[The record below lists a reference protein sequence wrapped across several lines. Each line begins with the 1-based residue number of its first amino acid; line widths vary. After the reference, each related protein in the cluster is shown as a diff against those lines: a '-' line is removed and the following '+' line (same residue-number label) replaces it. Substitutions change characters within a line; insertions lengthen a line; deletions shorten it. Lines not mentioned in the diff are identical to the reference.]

1 MKEQDVKKVSK
12 TNRKENRKKEVKRQS
27 LVAGILI
34 SIIIV
39 LTACISLKPIL
50 KNLNFGLDLQGGF
63 EILYEVKSSDGKKV
77 TKEMV
82 KNTYTVIDKRIN
94 VLGVSEPE
102 ISIEGN
108 NIRVQLAGV
117 TDEEEA
123 KATISKMANLTFRN
137 SKDELVMDS
146 SVLKSGSVKA
156 VENPNEIGSYMLS
169 IEIANVDL
177 FHEKTEVIRKNNDVL
192 VIWLDFEEGVDTFE
206 KNQAIC
212 GTGNNSRCI
221 SYARVSEELT
231 TDSVQLTGNF
241 TKEEAE
247 KLAEL
252 INSGSL
258 PTKLEEISSQSVD
271 ATFGKDTLEK
281 TFIAGLIGIIAIMLI
296 LIAIYRFSGLI
307 TSISILAYTIL
318 VFLIFSLVGGRL
330 TLPGIAAVV
339 IGIGMAVDASS
350 ISFSSIKNEIKKGK
364 TLKEAFKDGNKNSL
378 IAIIDAN
385 ITTLIAAIVLYIF
398 GVSSVKGFATMLI
411 ISIFVTIIIMVYL
424 NRYILGK
431 FVESEIFEQKEGLF
445 IGVRKNSK
453 LPKFN
458 FVKCRLVTLIIIPL
472 IIVVTGLI
480 SFNTKGLN
488 LSIDF
493 KGGTNIVLSSAE
505 KLNVANIKA
514 DINELGYKYQDIKK
528 IDDKTVNV
536 RIKEIFKTADNEKV
550 EKYFAN
556 KYKEAST
563 NIGSISNEVKKDLI
577 ANAIKSVI
585 YACVCIL
592 IYVAIRFKFNYAI
605 STIFALLHDCL
616 LIFVIFS
623 LFNFEISSV
632 FIAAILSII
641 GYSIND
647 TIIIFDTIRAAIKK
661 RGKKEIKNKE
671 ELAELVNDS
680 LSSVIGRCVVTS
692 LTTLIPVVAL
702 LVFGSSEIVNFNA
715 ALLIGI
721 MAGTYSSLFM
731 AALIWYSLEKR
742 SIGKPKKKKWYE
754 DDKKEVEELKVKG
767 INC

>member
-12 TNRKENRKKEVKRQS
+12 TNRKEKRKKEVKRQS

-117 TDEEEA
+117 TDEKEA

-146 SVLKSGSVKA
+146 SVLKSGSVKV

-241 TKEEAE
+241 TKEEAK

-424 NRYILGK
+424 NRYILNC

-536 RIKEIFKTADNEKV
+536 RIKETFKTADNEKV

>member
-146 SVLKSGSVKA
+146 SVLKSGSVKV

-241 TKEEAE
+241 TKEEAK

-424 NRYILGK
+424 NRYILNC

-536 RIKEIFKTADNEKV
+536 RIKETFKTADNEKV

-616 LIFVIFS
+616 VIFVIFS

-692 LTTLIPVVAL
+692 LTTLIPVIAL

>member
-146 SVLKSGSVKA
+146 SVLKSGSVKV

-424 NRYILGK
+424 NRYILNC

-458 FVKCRLVTLIIIPL
+458 FVKCRFVTLIIIPL
-472 IIVVTGLI
+472 VIIVTGLI

-536 RIKEIFKTADNEKV
+536 RIKETFKTADNEKV

-605 STIFALLHDCL
+605 STILALLHDCL
-616 LIFVIFS
+616 VVFVIFS

-692 LTTLIPVVAL
+692 LTTLIPVIAL